1 MTHPSQQRDASPK
14 EPCWAGPQL
23 AAALCSSRQHG
34 LLQQAQP
41 PAPPEPLRGER
52 GSQLLLGSAP
62 ALKPLQCQNASSELI
77 YLRCLRWRESS
88 NSCGAVFLRQDASLS
103 PLPLQQEHPKE
114 QGLTVLASE
123 HTLQGRSIS
132 FLGWWHPPV
141 RPQPSTG
148 SRLPELPAGLVW
160 CQPRVPRLSPALGLP
175 SPYPKHGEG
184 RVSFH
189 PKLPPG

>member
-1 MTHPSQQRDASPK
+1 MQAKHGEREKKINKKPAVTHPSQQRDASPK

-41 PAPPEPLRGER
+41 PAPPEPERGER
-52 GSQLLLGSAP
+52 LTAPPGLCPCPQTPATSERILGEP
-62 ALKPLQCQNASSELI
+62 KYP
-77 YLRCLRWRESS
+77 RCLRWRESS
-88 NSCGAVFLRQDASLS
+88 SSCGAVFRRQDASLS
-103 PLPLQQEHPKE
+103 PLPLQQEHPQE

-160 CQPRVPRLSPALGLP
+160 CQPQL
-175 SPYPKHGEG
+175 
-184 RVSFH
+184 
-189 PKLPPG
+189 